1 MKTAESTLKEFP
13 IASFD
18 QFHRVEGFVLYAMKL
33 YALNCAKQALED
45 AANNVRL
52 CEKGEHDYDYDYP
65 VISKQSILDT
75 EIKTP

>member
-1 MKTAESTLKEFP
+1 MKTAEIIVNETLWLNHNVGFQKSVIIKLMKE
-13 IASFD
+13 
-18 QFHRVEGFVLYAMKL
+18 

-52 CEKGEHDYDYDYP
+52 CEKGEHGYDYDYP
-65 VISKQSILDT
+65 VISKQSILNT